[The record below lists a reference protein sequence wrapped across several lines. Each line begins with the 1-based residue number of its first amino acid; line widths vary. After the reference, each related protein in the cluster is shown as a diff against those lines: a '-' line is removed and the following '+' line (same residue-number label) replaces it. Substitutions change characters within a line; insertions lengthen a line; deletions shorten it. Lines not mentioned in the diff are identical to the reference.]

1 MNDYVFISPKEEIPQ
16 DLIDLCE
23 ELAEQNG
30 ETYFIFDSHL
40 TKKIQSLASSR
51 EEKLDMLLGKHDE
64 ILDEYQDT
72 YHVGNKPFFNGF
84 PSRFVYYDTETKI
97 TCRYKRNQY
106 VTDFFKKL
114 QFIPG
119 QFVYGPDYE
128 QSFYFEAPE
137 EKLIVR
143 VQPNCFVKIEYNSED
158 VLYNDFF
165 NKSKILDTI
174 NKKSASLLNLIMRD
188 SKISELL
195 K

>member
-1 MNDYVFISPKEEIPQ
+1 MNDYVFISPKEEISQ
-16 DLIDLCE
+16 VFIDLCE

-30 ETYFIFDSHL
+30 ETYFIFDSYL
-40 TKKIQSLASSR
+40 TKKIQSLNSSR
-51 EEKLDMLLGKHDE
+51 EEKLDLLLGKHDE
-64 ILDEYQDT
+64 YTGT
-72 YHVGNKPFFNGF
+72 YHVGNKSFFNGF

-114 QFIPG
+114 QFTPG

-128 QSFYFEAPE
+128 QSFYFEVPE

-143 VQPNCFVKIEYNSED
+143 VQPNCFVKIEYNNED